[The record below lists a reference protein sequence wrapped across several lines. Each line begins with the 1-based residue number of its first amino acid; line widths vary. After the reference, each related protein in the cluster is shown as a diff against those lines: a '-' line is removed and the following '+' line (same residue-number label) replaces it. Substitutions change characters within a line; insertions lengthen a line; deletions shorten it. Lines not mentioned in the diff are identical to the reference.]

1 MRVNG
6 FMYDKPK
13 IEFVAEWVWIGC
25 YDSTVS
31 WLDSRSFWSNLWSF
45 WLNSIDTRDSQTQ
58 IPNLDPVLTI
68 FTHFSKSN
76 YFLDLLYLPLQM
88 VPFKESASLGP
99 PRLNYFIPFYLG
111 CKKTLRHKKQHQQGS
126 GIGGSSLHSVTN
138 SNLTMI
144 HTQKRLLESSSI
156 QVRDFSTQV
165 EQRNEKRCMVDRI
178 NSFSLLHH
186 LYLNPL
192 R

>member
-1 MRVNG
+1 MVSCMTKLR
-6 FMYDKPK
+6 
-13 IEFVAEWVWIGC
+13 EFVTEWVWIGC

-58 IPNLDPVLTI
+58 IPNLDQVLTI

-111 CKKTLRHKKQHQQGS
+111 CKKTLRHKKQHQQWNRRFQPS
-126 GIGGSSLHSVTN
+126 FCHKLQFDNDS
-138 SNLTMI
+138 
-144 HTQKRLLESSSI
+144 HTKMPSWKL
-156 QVRDFSTQV
+156 
-165 EQRNEKRCMVDRI
+165 
-178 NSFSLLHH
+178 
-186 LYLNPL
+186 
-192 R
+192 